1 MAEPYL
7 RRSRMTDPVFG
18 VGDKIIPI
26 YTSDYHLTEGKV
38 YDVVG
43 FDPPYPD
50 VNFTWPA
57 YVDFH
62 DDRGKLAV
70 AHARRFK
77 LA

>member
-1 MAEPYL
+1 
-7 RRSRMTDPVFG
+7 MTDPVFN
-18 VGDKIIPI
+18 VGDKVTPT
-26 YTSDYHLTEGKV
+26 YTSGYFLTQGKV
-38 YDVVG
+38 YEVVG

-57 YVDFH
+57 YVEVI
-62 DDRGKLAV
+62 DDRSKVVA

>member
-1 MAEPYL
+1 M
-7 RRSRMTDPVFG
+7 RDPVFN
-18 VGDKIIPI
+18 VGDKVTPL
-26 YTSDYHLTEGKV
+26 YSSGYHLTVGKV

-50 VNFTWPA
+50 ENFTWPA
-57 YVDFH
+57 YVEVI
-62 DDRGKLAV
+62 DDRSKVVA

>member
-1 MAEPYL
+1 M
-7 RRSRMTDPVFG
+7 RDPEFD
-18 VGDKIIPI
+18 VGDKFTPI
-26 YTSDYHLTEGKV
+26 YTSGYFLTEGKV

-57 YVDFH
+57 YVEVI

-77 LA
+77 PA